1 MDGALAFL
9 PLTYTHRFLWD
20 ADACSTLEFSLRFMR
35 PIQWTSDQGQGN
47 WFLQEQ
53 TTEAGSH
60 GRTFSSGRMWDT
72 EGNLI
77 AVMTQFSILRGN
89 GASAAKEAK
98 L

>member
-20 ADACSTLEFSLRFMR
+20 ADACSTLEFSLRFIR
-35 PIQWTSDQGQGN
+35 PIQWTSPENGQN

-53 TTEAGSH
+53 TTEAGAN
-60 GRTFSSGRMWDT
+60 GRTFSTGRMWDT
-72 EGNLI
+72 QGHLI
-77 AVMTQFSILRGN
+77 AVMTQISILRGN
-89 GASAAKEAK
+89 AENAPK